1 MQGETTEL
9 CKWTVDLTTLPSFR
23 QNANIPQ
30 PNGFYT
36 GEYAPHGAVFG
47 IEGSDVLMWS
57 ISEFELGLEMDSAE
71 VRGVLFYEGQEWSRV
86 VFDFLN

>member
-1 MQGETTEL
+1 M
-9 CKWTVDLTTLPSFR
+9 R
-23 QNANIPQ
+23 AY
-30 PNGFYT
+30 PNQTGFT
-36 GEYAPHGAVFG
+36 RVSAPPHKGVFG
-47 IEGSDVLMWS
+47 IEGSNVLMWS

>member
-1 MQGETTEL
+1 MPQGETTEL
-9 CKWTVDLTTLPSFR
+9 CKWTVDLSSLPTYQ
-23 QNANIPQ
+23 QNASVAQ

-36 GEYAPHGAVFG
+36 
-47 IEGSDVLMWS
+47 
-57 ISEFELGLEMDSAE
+57 EFELGLEMDSAE